1 MQVTKMKSKSF
12 LVLLVLVG
20 LPNIGRSQVELD
32 TSRIELNKWN
42 PTKEAAYVVYL
53 VNWQENLKK
62 DTVGLRKGQYFRYV
76 YDKKPFA
83 CHLDSI
89 SGYGSKR
96 RSHYHW
102 YYQDTDTTTSGTFS
116 LPYANFGYADQWGRL
131 PYGPSDS
138 TYIGQEQVFLWN
150 KECVRISPHKIEN
163 SGDNTLV
170 KLIFTIYQMPD
181 TSTTFP

>member
-1 MQVTKMKSKSF
+1 V
-12 LVLLVLVG
+12 LAIAALLVSVQIG
-20 LPNIGRSQVELD
+20 LSQYNLD
-32 TSRIELNKWN
+32 TTRVGLNKWA

-53 VNWQENLKK
+53 VNWQEYLKK
-62 DTVGLRKGQYFRYV
+62 DTIGLRAGQYFRYV

-89 SGYGSKR
+89 SGYGSLR

-102 YYQDTDTTTSGTFS
+102 YFQDTDTTTRGTFS

-138 TYIGQEQVFLWN
+138 TYRGQDQFFMWGRETV
-150 KECVRISPHKIEN
+150 KISPHKIEN
-163 SGDNTLV
+163 SGVNSLV

-181 TSTTFP
+181 SLEAFP

>member
-1 MQVTKMKSKSF
+1 MKTA
-12 LVLLVLVG
+12 LLAVLLAVMA
-20 LPNIGRSQVELD
+20 LPVAAQYNLD
-32 TSRIELNKWN
+32 TTRVEQNRWA
-42 PTKEAAYVVYL
+42 PTKEAAYIVYL
-53 VNWQENLKK
+53 VNWQEYLRK
-62 DTVGLRKGQYFRYV
+62 DTIGLRTGQYFRYV

-83 CHLDSI
+83 CHLDSV

-102 YYQDTDTTTSGTFS
+102 YYQDVDTTTRGNFD

-138 TYIGQEQVFLWN
+138 TYIGQEQVFIWG

-163 SGDNTLV
+163 TGPNTLV
-170 KLIFTIYQMPD
+170 KLIFTIYQTPD
-181 TSTTFP
+181 TSMTFP